1 MEIRSLA
8 DVKLV
13 GRAIRKG
20 WNVPDE
26 IKSECV
32 AQLAAIAAGAE
43 KDSDRVAAI
52 KALMVADSIDA
63 KRDKDD
69 EDRRLQLLELAQ
81 RIPIGELTRLASD
94 HGIIVDGTTTRADE

>member
-1 MEIRSLA
+1 MEIRNLA

-26 IKSECV
+26 IKLECV